1 MTTHKVTTTIAII
14 LALLSITGY
23 ASYMIATG
31 SFITTKSCYHGEI
44 SKLEDLNNV
53 ISGEMADSITVFIS
67 GKAAD
72 LIDAKLI
79 VNMGLKDTR
88 TLGSLRELPRPAKPA
103 LIVLHVDDIV
113 SLNPVEA
120 LETLANSLGDLDKFT
135 LMILNPLG
143 SRDKS
148 INLLEV
154 ILKFYGSRNLDPI
167 LPIEEYYSEDKQ
179 EAPTI
184 HSGLFS
190 AEALAFSVNPMS
202 VIIVDR
208 FTSLSRTG
216 KAYVILTI
224 LDWAKLISRSRVTNE
239 KLLKLIGSNTI
250 VNMTGARFI
259 GSIGWIT
266 ANWYGGGCGEVTGT
280 MGVLVE
286 YFYTNVT
293 TPSGKVYHAWFAH
306 VMHSA
311 RGEQTTCC
319 YQRCFLWWCWDECV
333 TYDHYPYKFNST
345 VDWMTWLWPGQV
357 LNDWNPKNTGTAS
370 TITFTVTFT
379 LGATFSQT
387 PSMTVQYSTSTSQTM
402 PSTPYFEWWDQSIPW
417 NGTVITIHYVR
428 VPSNIPTSMLNGVTF
443 TVEPTSVAFLDPDK
457 PGGVLPMIV
466 YHVFTTVNNHGDTAS
481 ISFGASLW
489 PSHVYRW

>member
-1 MTTHKVTTTIAII
+1 MTTHKTTTTIAII

-31 SFITTKSCYHGEI
+31 RFITTKSCYHGEI
-44 SKLEDLNNV
+44 SKPEDLNNV
-53 ISGEMADSITVFIS
+53 ISGEMADSITVLIS
-67 GKAAD
+67 EKAAN
-72 LIDAKLI
+72 LIDAELI
-79 VNMGLKDTR
+79 VNMGLKDAHTI
-88 TLGSLRELPRPAKPA
+88 GSLRELPRPAKPA

-120 LETLANSLGDLDKFT
+120 LETLANSLGDLDKFA

-148 INLLEV
+148 SNLLEV
-154 ILKFYGSRNLDPI
+154 ILKFYGSRNLALI

-190 AEALAFSVNPMS
+190 AEALAFSVNPVS

-208 FTSLSRTG
+208 FTNLSRTG

-224 LDWAKLISRSRVTNE
+224 LDWAKLISRSRVTSE

-250 VNMTGARFI
+250 VNMTGATLI

-266 ANWYGGGCGEVTGT
+266 ANWYGRGCGEVTGT

-286 YFYTNVT
+286 YFYTNIT

-306 VMHSA
+306 VIHSA
-311 RGEQTTCC
+311 RGKQTTCC
-319 YQRCFLWWCWDECV
+319 YQRCFLGRCWDECV
-333 TYDHYPYKFNST
+333 TYDHYPHKFNST
-345 VDWMTWLWPGQV
+345 VDWRTWRWPGQV
-357 LNDWNPKNTGTAS
+357 LNNWNPKNTGTAS
-370 TITFTVTFT
+370 TITFTVTYALNAT
-379 LGATFSQT
+379 L
-387 PSMTVQYSTSTSQTM
+387 TVQYSTSTSQTT
-402 PSTPYFEWWDQSIPW
+402 PSAPYFEWWDHSSPW
-417 NGTVITIHYVR
+417 DGIVTTIHYVR

-457 PGGVLPMIV
+457 YGGSHPMIV

-489 PSHVYRW
+489 PYSAYRW

>member
-1 MTTHKVTTTIAII
+1 MPTHKTTATVAII
-14 LALLSITGY
+14 LALLSIAGY

-31 SFITTKSCYHGEI
+31 GFITTKSCYHSDS
-44 SKLEDLNNV
+44 SKPEDLNNV

-67 GKAAD
+67 EKSLI
-72 LIDAKLI
+72 LIDLKLI
-79 VNMGLKDTR
+79 VDMGLRDTYTIR
-88 TLGSLRELPRPAKPA
+88 SLRELPRPAKPA

-113 SLNPVEA
+113 SLKPVEA
-120 LETLANSLGDLDKFT
+120 LKTLVNSLGDLDKFT
-135 LMILNPLG
+135 LVILNPLG

-148 INLLEV
+148 SDLLEV
-154 ILKFYGSRNLDPI
+154 ILKFYGSRNLTPI
-167 LPIEEYYSEDKQ
+167 LPIEEYYSEDKR

-208 FTSLSRTG
+208 FASLSRIDR
-216 KAYVILTI
+216 AYVILTI
-224 LDWAKLISRSRVTNE
+224 LNWTRLTNRSHITIE
-239 KLLKLIGSNTI
+239 KLLRLIGPDTI
-250 VNMTGARFI
+250 VNMAGVRFI

-266 ANWYGGGCGEVTGT
+266 ANWYGKDCGEVTGT

-293 TPSGKVYHAWFAH
+293 TPNGKTYHAWFAH
-306 VMHSA
+306 VIHSA
-311 RGEQTTCC
+311 RGRQTTCC
-319 YQRCFLWWCWDECV
+319 YRRCLLWWCWDECV
-333 TYDHYPYKFNST
+333 TYDHYPYKFSST
-345 VDWMTWLWPGQV
+345 VDWRTWRWPGQV
-357 LNDWNPKNTGTAS
+357 LSDWNPKNTGAAS

-379 LGATFSQT
+379 LGATFSGA
-387 PSMTVQYSTSTSQTM
+387 PSMTVQYSTPTSQTT

-417 NGTVITIHYVR
+417 NGTVITVHYVR
-428 VPSNIPTSMLNGVTF
+428 VPPNTPTSMLNDVTF
-443 TVEPTSVAFLDPDK
+443 TVEPTSVAYLDPDK

-466 YHVFTTVNNHGDTAS
+466 YQVFTTVNNHGDTAS

-489 PSHVYRW
+489 PPSVYRW